1 MLSLKYSSDFTK
13 FLSNLFNFEQLFG
26 IFRNN
31 FWAFSEQNLERL
43 GLLRSVRIKQV
54 KFWANVR
61 AFIPQGERKRSL
73 IAGCPY

>member
-31 FWAFSEQNLERL
+31 FSEQNLERP
-43 GLLRSVRIKQV
+43 GLLRSVRIKRV

-73 IAGCPY
+73 ITGCPY

>member
-31 FWAFSEQNLERL
+31 F
-43 GLLRSVRIKQV
+43 
-54 KFWANVR
+54 
-61 AFIPQGERKRSL
+61 
-73 IAGCPY
+73 

>member
-31 FWAFSEQNLERL
+31 FSEQNLERP
-43 GLLRSVRIKQV
+43 GLLRSVRIKRV
-54 KFWANVR
+54 KF
-61 AFIPQGERKRSL
+61 
-73 IAGCPY
+73 